1 MVMEELWVVCCGNP
15 SSVALIL
22 PCIYVLFNN
31 NVVNLQNVDIDNLLC
46 SNSILGQSYRFSC
59 VSSFVVFYVLTDNLQ
74 N

>member
-1 MVMEELWVVCCGNP
+1 MVMEELWVVRCGNP

-46 SNSILGQSYRFSC
+46 SN
-59 VSSFVVFYVLTDNLQ
+59 
-74 N
+74 